1 MKQRKGIAL
10 VVSLMILLIL
20 TLLGVAI
27 MMFAV
32 NEEQIVGNQMRHIRS
47 LAYAEAGVSEVVRML
62 NLEKI
67 ADPMVGGNYAPDWK
81 TYVLL
86 NTTLPGTQGNTYFV
100 SSAQMTLPGS
110 LLLEYSTEYLDTLNS
125 LVVHHKVNP
134 AHLSE
139 IFYYNWNTRT
149 REPYNPTTYDGAFF
163 PIEVVEATGRI
174 GNANRKIRVEV
185 AMRSAPVNV
194 AAALACDF
202 DIQIGGNFV
211 CCGHNHRWETPDL
224 TDAGADHHECFKV
237 PNWHVV
243 RKDGLP
249 HADEANEFEKIMVDP
264 RCSEIQCLPGV
275 SSPLHNI
282 GQQGNPDVRGN
293 PDKTNDPT
301 IGEFFEIWEML
312 GAEDE
317 ADLLEKYDWQDIV
330 PGTIDDVILKGFYR
344 CAGDLH
350 ISGAS
355 RLEGVIWVT
364 GDLTQTGNFIGKG
377 LLYSQMDLH
386 LNGTSWILGAIA
398 TSGDAEVLISP
409 VNGNATVLYSSEAI
423 QRAISAAYGYT
434 TIAWS
439 EE

>member
-10 VVSLMILLIL
+10 VVSLMILLIM

-27 MMFAV
+27 MMFSV

-47 LAYAEAGVSEVVRML
+47 LAYAEAGVSEVVRRL
-62 NLEKI
+62 NLEEI
-67 ADPMVGGNYAPDWK
+67 GDPMNGGNYAPAWE
-81 TYVLL
+81 TFILL
-86 NTTLPGTQGNTYFV
+86 TANPPANQGDTYFA
-100 SSAQMTLPGS
+100 SSVQMNLEPGQR
-110 LLLEYSTEYLDTLNS
+110 LQYSTENVDTDLS
-125 LVVHHKVNP
+125 LIVHHKRNP
-134 AHLSE
+134 GTNE
-139 IFYYNWNTRT
+139 IFYYNWTNRT
-149 REPYNPTTYDGAFF
+149 EESHDPTTFDGAFF

-185 AMRSAPVNV
+185 AMRSTPINV

-202 DIQIGGNFV
+202 DISIGGNFV

-224 TDAGADHHECFKV
+224 TDAGADHHECFRD
-237 PNWHVV
+237 PNWHVD
-243 RKDGLP
+243 RQDGLP
-249 HADEANEFEKIMVDP
+249 HADEANEFVKLLVEQ
-264 RCSEIQCLPGV
+264 RCSEVQCLPGV

-293 PDKTNDPT
+293 PDETSDPT

-317 ADLLEKYDWQDIV
+317 ADLLEKYEWQDIG
-330 PGTIDDVILKGFYR
+330 PGVIDDVILTGFYR

-355 RLEGVIWVT
+355 RLKGVIWVT
-364 GDLTQTGNFIGKG
+364 GDLIQTGNFIGRG
-377 LLYSQMDLH
+377 LLYSQMDMH

-423 QRAISAAYGYT
+423 QRAISSAFGYT